1 MVDPRFAIR
10 QFIYSVS
17 IQRMPQYYVEYGFL
31 YQLELADR
39 PGKAT
44 VSKLWRCH

>member
-1 MVDPRFAIR
+1 MVNPRFAIY
-10 QFIYSVS
+10 QFTYSAG
-17 IQRMPQYYVEYGFL
+17 IQRMPQNYAEYGFL

-44 VSKLWRCH
+44 VSKVWRCH